1 MRSARIGDG
10 TLPRLTLTLGPI
22 LFHWPDT
29 EWIAFY
35 RRVAEA
41 SCVDRVCIGEIVC
54 SKRWAFI
61 NDLIPHA
68 VDLLLQAGK
77 TVLLSSPILPTLE
90 RERRRI
96 DELAKIP
103 GVTIEA
109 NDVSALTRL
118 SGQPH
123 AIGPFINTY
132 NEDTLRHFAKNG
144 AGAVCLPPELPLS
157 SMRALRAVEGVAL
170 EAWAFGRVPL
180 AISARCYHA
189 RLHGRSKDACQFVCG
204 DDPNGRLVEDLSQK
218 PIMAING
225 VQTLSATY
233 CSLLDDIDK
242 LADAGIASLRLS
254 PCSGDMNAI
263 ARLFRDVVDAKI
275 HAHDADR
282 HLAALL
288 PSAIFSNGFLYSQ
301 PGHRRI
307 AAG

>member
-1 MRSARIGDG
+1 MA
-10 TLPRLTLTLGPI
+10 RLTLTLGPI
-22 LFHWPDT
+22 LFHWPAP

-35 RRVAEA
+35 RRVAEE
-41 SCVDRVCIGEIVC
+41 CCIDRVCIGDIVC
-54 SKRWAFI
+54 SKRWPFI
-61 NDLIPHA
+61 NDLIPEA
-68 VDLLLQAGK
+68 IDLLLHAGK

-90 RERRRI
+90 RERRRV

-109 NDVSALTRL
+109 NDISALTRL
-118 SGQPH
+118 SGRPH

-144 AGAVCLPPELPLS
+144 ARAVCLPPELPLS
-157 SMRALRAVEGVAL
+157 SIRALSAVDGVTL
-170 EAWAFGRVPL
+170 EAWAFGRIPL

-189 RLHGRSKDACQFVCG
+189 RLHQRSKDACQFVCG
-204 DDPNGRLVEDLSQK
+204 DDPNGRLVEDLGGR

-233 CSLLDDIDK
+233 CSLIDDIDR
-242 LADAGIASLRLS
+242 LVDAGIESLRLS

-263 ARLFRDVVDAKI
+263 ARLFREVVDAEI
-275 HAHDADR
+275 HTQDASR
-282 HLAALL
+282 RLAALL
-288 PSAIFSNGFLYSQ
+288 PTAIFSNGFLYSQ
-301 PGHRRI
+301 PGHRKI